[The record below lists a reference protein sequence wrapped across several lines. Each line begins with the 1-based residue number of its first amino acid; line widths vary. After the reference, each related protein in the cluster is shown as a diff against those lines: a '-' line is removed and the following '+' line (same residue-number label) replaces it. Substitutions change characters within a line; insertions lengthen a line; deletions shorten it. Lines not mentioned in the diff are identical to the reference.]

1 MKMFNVDIDT
11 EKLTAEIEKVK
22 NVKGYL
28 KDELDRIK
36 KENNELKDFWSCK
49 TSNSVFESFEEFYK
63 EYENKILLLEND
75 IAFLEKIV
83 NKSYQVEDKNIS
95 QAIDK
100 SIAL

>member
-63 EYENKILLLEND
+63 EYENDILLLEND